1 MDLIDTLRGIGQKIE
16 RLRPNIQTEEATKNS
31 LVLPFLNALGYDIF
45 DPMEVVPEFTADVSQ
60 MGTKKGEKVDYC
72 VVKDGKPVIL
82 IECKKIGSNLDNEH
96 ASQLFR
102 YFHTTTSKVGILTN
116 GDTYRFFT
124 DLEETNKMD
133 SKPFFE
139 FTMTETS
146 EADALEIKRFSKAH
160 FDHSSIAVAALEL
173 KYTTSV
179 KATIAEEFANPSDE
193 FVRFF
198 AKKSY
203 TGVVNQRVLDQFS
216 TILRRALPEFINEKI
231 NDRLKT
237 AMSLSP
243 AVIEQVP
250 IPAVSVKDDDE
261 VVTTPAETEAFLT
274 VKAILNSNGMDG
286 KRAAL
291 RDKQTYCSVLLD
303 DNNRRPICRFYF
315 NNPSNKQIEI
325 FHNGKD
331 APEKHPIQSLE
342 DIFKFSDKIVASAK
356 QYDKTSSGTNET
368 V

>member
-45 DPMEVVPEFTADVSQ
+45 DPMEVVPEYTADVSQ

-82 IECKKIGSNLDNEH
+82 IECKKIGANLDNEH

-139 FTMTETS
+139 FTMTDTS
-146 EADALEIKRFSKAH
+146 EADAHEVKRFSKAH
-160 FDHSSIAVAALEL
+160 FDHSAIAVAALEL

-179 KATIAEEFANPSDE
+179 KATIAEEFTNPSDE

-203 TGVVNQRVLDQFS
+203 SGVVNQRVLDQFS
-216 TILRRALPEFINEKI
+216 AILRRALPEFINEKI
-231 NDRLKT
+231 TDRLKT
-237 AMSLSP
+237 AMSLSSLTLEP
-243 AVIEQVP
+243 VIVENAP
-250 IPAVSVKDDDE
+250 ISEEPEKKNI
-261 VVTTPAETEAFLT
+261 VTTADEYEAFYA
-274 VKAILNSNGMDG
+274 VKAILNSGGFDG
-286 KRAAL
+286 KRAIL
-291 RDKQTYCSVLLD
+291 KDQQTMCLVLLD
-303 DNNRRPICRFYF
+303 NKITRPICKFHF
-315 NNPSNKQIEI
+315 NRANNRQIEV
-325 FHNGKD
+325 FPSGKD
-331 APEKHPIQSLE
+331 TPEKYPLQSLD
-342 DIFKFSDKIVASAK
+342 DIFVYADKIIASAK
-356 QYDKTSSGTNET
+356 QYE
-368 V
+368 